1 MLLPLITS
9 EQETAAIKKKQRS
22 KSFINLAPLNNFSPV
37 VPRKTFSVRALHRK
51 WMKNENEIEIETT
64 TDTNQAENV
73 SVSSSAATDESGQ
86 IAQNFSSRALIEQI
100 KSETETEEDGK
111 HLESVSDN
119 SHLSKHRSSISL
131 DEGIIQSFQKSPNV
145 ERVSVDSVSVV
156 VPIPAPRKL
165 SLQLKRFTIRNSLQM
180 LHILLQ
186 LFLIIC
192 CIDLL
197 DQSSNQPEAHQ
208 LPLLQILLMMN
219 LMMMKTQSENQ
230 RLYLLFCFH
239 FLRVKVSHSAV
250 GFRSFFPKVL
260 LYFSPFQCENSQD
273 SFTS

>member
-1 MLLPLITS
+1 MELLPLITS
-9 EQETAAIKKKQRS
+9 EQESAAIRKKQRS

-51 WMKNENEIEIETT
+51 WMKNENEIETT
-64 TDTNQAENV
+64 TDTNQVENV

-100 KSETETEEDGK
+100 KSEAKTEEDGK

-131 DEGIIQSFQKSPNV
+131 DEGIIQSFQKSPNL
-145 ERVSVDSVSVV
+145 EVSVDSVSVV
-156 VPIPAPRKL
+156 PIPAPRKI
-165 SLQLKRFTIRNSLQM
+165 SLQLKRFTNRNSLQM

-186 LFLIIC
+186 PKLIIC

>member
-1 MLLPLITS
+1 MTS
-9 EQETAAIKKKQRS
+9 EQESAAIKKKQRS

-100 KSETETEEDGK
+100 KSETEAEEDGK

-219 LMMMKTQSENQ
+219 LTMMKTQSENQ
-230 RLYLLFCFH
+230 RLYLRFCFH

-250 GFRSFFPKVL
+250 GFTSFFPKVL